1 MLALPQRRNTASGL
15 RGGGLLV
22 ACSFTFEVGGPS
34 SSPPPPWS
42 LTTAPQSWLCPSRA
56 NKVGNLS
63 VVLDNAES
71 GVPAYRIAS
80 NGQVLDASHW
90 FAVPTGL
97 LPVGLLHL
105 HLLVPLEQLQEGL
118 SFHLQMLQ
126 VRPVV
131 QVHCTLSSASVLV
144 VLHQTVLQDIATYL
158 QVVRCSGST
167 LCVTSSP
174 LASALVA
181 PLPS

>member
-42 LTTAPQSWLCPSRA
+42 LTTAPQSWLCPSWA
-56 NKVGNLS
+56 NKVGNHS

-80 NGQVLDASHW
+80 NSQVLDASHW
-90 FAVPTGL
+90 FVVLTGL

-105 HLLVPLEQLQEGL
+105 RLLVPLERLQEGL
-118 SFHLQMLQ
+118 SFRLRTLQ
-126 VRPVV
+126 VRSVV
-131 QVHCTLSSASVLV
+131 QVRCVLSSASVLV
-144 VLHQTVLQDIATYL
+144 VVHQNVLQGIMAYL
-158 QVVRCSGST
+158 QVMQCFDGM
-167 LCVTSSP
+167 LHDASSP